1 MEGVQ
6 HAGRV
11 FELVIDRVLAALERV
26 QRRDLDPVA
35 ERLAALVQPVARVEV
50 VSDVLVDAQDLHA
63 LESGGIACG
72 LGQDGLDLRSCSM
85 NETTA
90 QTSSR
95 QIQRRL
101 RHRIRTGLPAQ
112 AHRSSLSRDQWR

>member
-1 MEGVQ
+1 MLICEGPIN
-6 HAGRV
+6 GV

-72 LGQDGLDLRSCSM
+72 LGQDGLDLGVLLDERD
-85 NETTA
+85 
-90 QTSSR
+90 
-95 QIQRRL
+95 
-101 RHRIRTGLPAQ
+101 HRADL
-112 AHRSSLSRDQWR
+112 SLIHI